1 MHRRIGLSIVVVT
14 FAAALSIQV
23 AAATAATKVV
33 YAGGPSS
40 TKALAGKL
48 LGKGVKALAQD
59 QPGINAYFN
68 QKVTINQG
76 DSVKWTGLA
85 ANFHTVD
92 LPTKGGQDLP
102 LIVPGPLVTGV
113 NDFAGSPFWFNGL
126 VPTLGFN
133 PKLLGRIGGSV
144 YNGSSRIDSGL
155 PVGPHSPNTLTVSF
169 SKPGVYKY
177 FCDVHADMVGYVV
190 VRAKG
195 KPVPTRKQD
204 TAALVKQQTTAIL
217 AADKLTKVKQP
228 ANHVSLGLS
237 TPQGVELYS
246 MFPST
251 LTVNAGT
258 VVTFAMSAH
267 SREVHTAA
275 FGPASYLTTL
285 HNAIGSPSGL
295 AQAALYPSGPPPAG
309 PIQLSPTSH
318 GNGFANTG
326 GLDRDRTT
334 PLPTSQRIDFTAP
347 GTYHFVCL
355 IHPFMHGTIVVK

>member
-1 MHRRIGLSIVVVT
+1 MHRRPRLTVAVAM
-14 FAAALSIQV
+14 FAAALSLP
-23 AAATAATKVV
+23 AAAAAATKVV
-33 YAGGPSS
+33 YAGEPPT
-40 TKALAGKL
+40 TKALAAKL
-48 LGKGVKALAQD
+48 LGKGVKALAKD
-59 QPGINAYFN
+59 NPGINAYFN
-68 QKVTINQG
+68 QTVTINQG

-92 LPTKGGQDLP
+92 IPAKGGQDLP
-102 LIVPGPLVTGV
+102 LIVSGATVTGV
-113 NDFAGSPFWFNGL
+113 NDFAGTPFWFNGH

-133 PKLLGRIGGSV
+133 PQLLARIGGSI

-155 PVGPHSPNTLTVSF
+155 PVSPHSPNTLKVTF
-169 SKPGVYKY
+169 TKPGVYKY
-177 FCDVHADMVGYVV
+177 FCDVHAGMVGYVV

-204 TAALVKQQTTAIL
+204 AAALVKQQTTAIL
-217 AADKLTKVKQP
+217 AAGKLTKVKQP

-246 MFPST
+246 MFPSS
-251 LTVNAGT
+251 LTVKAGT
-258 VVTFAMSAH
+258 VVTFSMSAD

-285 HNAIGSPSGL
+285 SNAVGGPTGA
-295 AQAALYPSGPPPAG
+295 AQTALYPSSSPAAG

-326 GLDRDRTT
+326 GLDRDPTT
-334 PLPTSQRIDFTAP
+334 PLPSSQRIDFTTP
-347 GTYHFVCL
+347 GTYHFICL

>member
-1 MHRRIGLSIVVVT
+1 MHRRIGLPIAVAT
-14 FAAALSIQV
+14 CTAALLIPV
-23 AAATAATKVV
+23 AAAAAATKVV
-33 YAGGPSS
+33 YAGGPPS

-48 LGKGVKALAQD
+48 LGKGIKALAKD

-68 QKVTINQG
+68 QRVTINQG

-85 ANFHTVD
+85 TNFHTVD
-92 LPTKGGQDLP
+92 IPAKGGRDLP
-102 LIVPGPLVTGV
+102 LIVSGPVVTGV
-113 NDFAGSPFWFNGL
+113 NDFAGSPFWFDGL

-133 PKLLGRIGGSV
+133 PKLLARIGGSI

-155 PVGPHSPNTLTVSF
+155 AVGPHSPNTLKVTF
-169 SKPGVYKY
+169 TKPGVYKY
-177 FCDVHADMVGYVV
+177 FCDVHAGMVGYVV

-204 TAALVKQQTTAIL
+204 SAALVKQQTTAIL
-217 AADKLTKVKQP
+217 AAGKLTKVKQP
-228 ANHVSLGLS
+228 ADHVSLGLS

-251 LTVNAGT
+251 LTVKAGT
-258 VVTFAMSAH
+258 EVTFSMSSH

-275 FGPASYLTTL
+275 FGPPGYLTAL
-285 HNAIGSPSGL
+285 SSAVGSPSGL
-295 AQAALYPSGPPPAG
+295 AQTALYPSSPPPAG

-334 PLPTSQRIDFTAP
+334 PLPTSQRIDFTTP
-347 GTYHFVCL
+347 GTYHFICL